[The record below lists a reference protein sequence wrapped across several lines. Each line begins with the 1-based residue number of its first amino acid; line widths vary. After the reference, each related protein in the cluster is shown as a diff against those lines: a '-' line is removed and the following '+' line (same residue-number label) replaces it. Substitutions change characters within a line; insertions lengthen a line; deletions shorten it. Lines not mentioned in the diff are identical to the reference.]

1 MILEAVVTATNAF
14 FALVGGWT
22 VGGWIALY
30 LRRRFP

>member
-1 MILEAVVTATNAF
+1 MILTATNSF